1 MLKKLLMLS
10 LFTLAGLAVMAQNTQ
25 AKRVNGQVLVKL
37 RPAVESHTFIAKF
50 ATQSRAGGGVWVDRR
65 LSRSGNIHLMKFDT
79 NSVSSDVLM
88 GELMDNPQVE
98 TANFDYYV
106 QSRTDPN
113 DPEYEAQWGLDRIG
127 ISEVWEHTTG
137 GLSAN
142 GDTIVV
148 AILDTGF
155 DIYHEDLLPNV
166 WRNHAETPGDGIDND
181 ENGYVDDY
189 LGWNFIEDSPEHIA
203 DPHGHSV
210 AGIIGAAG
218 NNQIGVTGINWAV
231 KLMVLEAR
239 TISEI
244 IAAYE
249 YIIDQRTQ
257 YNTSYGQRGA
267 FVVATNASFGIN
279 RLWCDHQ
286 PLWGDMYNAL
296 GSVGILTAAG
306 TANNAWNVD
315 EVGDM
320 PTTCPSE
327 FLMTVLNTNPYDER
341 YVGSAYGRHAID
353 MGAPG
358 QGSFTTKPYNRYGEF
373 NGNSAAAPHL
383 SGSIA
388 LLYSL
393 PCTDLATDALR
404 NPEATALRIREALLQ
419 GVDPVQQL
427 GQITQTGGR
436 LNVANSMNLLME
448 DCTEPEETET
458 AIQLRPNPVRTYVDI
473 SVRAEQGDEAELLIL
488 DALGRLFY
496 QESVTTALIDEV
508 DIRRIQVAGWAPG
521 TYIVLLR
528 KNGQVH
534 SRKFV
539 LTPAR

>member
-1 MLKKLLMLS
+1 MLKKLLLLS
-10 LFTLAGLAVMAQNTQ
+10 LFTLAGLAVMAQNTL

-37 RPAVESHTFIAKF
+37 KPAVESHTFIAKF
-50 ATQSRAGGGVWVDRR
+50 ATQSRAGGGVWVERR

-79 NSVSSDVLM
+79 NSVSGDVLM
-88 GELMDNPQVE
+88 GELKDNPQVE

-127 ISEVWEHTTG
+127 IPEVWEQTTG

-155 DIYHEDLLPNV
+155 DIYHEDLYPNI
-166 WRNHAETPGDGIDND
+166 WRNHAEIPGDGKDND

-189 LGWNFIEDSPEHIA
+189 LGWNFIEDSPEHIP

-210 AGIIGAAG
+210 AGIVGAAG
-218 NNQIGVTGINWAV
+218 NNEIGVSGINWSV

-249 YIIDQRTQ
+249 YIIDQRIQ
-257 YNTSYGQRGA
+257 YNKSYGQKGA

-286 PLWGDMYNAL
+286 PLWGDMYDVL
-296 GSVGILTAAG
+296 GSAGILTAAG

-358 QGSFTTKPYNRYGEF
+358 QGSFTTKPFNRYGEF

-393 PCTDLATDALR
+393 PCPNLATDALR
-404 NPEATALRIREALLQ
+404 KPEATALRIREALME

-427 GQITQTGGR
+427 GQLTQTGGR

-448 DCTEPEETET
+448 DCSGPEPTES

-473 SVRAEQGDEAELLIL
+473 GVRARQEDVAELLIL
-488 DALGRLFY
+488 DALGRLHY
-496 QESVTTALIDEV
+496 REELAVSQVDEF
-508 DIRRIQVAGWAPG
+508 DMRRIQVAGWAPG

-528 KNGQVH
+528 KNGEVH

-539 LTPAR
+539 LTPER